1 MTTVGIAT
9 QAVGFLGYGLLLAST
24 FARRR
29 TGLLLID
36 AGGGFVLVIHWGM
49 LGAIAGVTMNGLYT
63 LLDLAGLDPGA
74 RRGRVALIAAIPMS
88 IALVAIFWQGPT
100 DLLALAGVLMAIAS
114 RASHG
119 QIRLRALAL
128 VGSIP
133 WGVFGLLEGSAP
145 QVTFSIVYAIA
156 MGVSIWRIRS
166 GRWSRP
172 TTPDD
177 VAILPADGAG

>member
-1 MTTVGIAT
+1 MITIGIAT

-36 AGGGFVLVIHWGM
+36 AAGGLLLVVHWGM

-63 LLDLAGLDPGA
+63 LLDLAGLDPRA
-74 RRGRVALIAAIPMS
+74 RRARNALIAAIPIS

-100 DLLALAGVLMAIAS
+100 DLLALTGVLMAIAS
-114 RASHG
+114 RASRS

-133 WGVFGLLEGSAP
+133 WGVFGFLEGSAP
-145 QVTFSIVYAIA
+145 QVTFSIIYAIA
-156 MGVSIWRIRS
+156 MGVSIWRIRR
-166 GRWSRP
+166 GRWPRP

-177 VAILPADGAG
+177 AAILPVDGAG